1 MGQQFGNPLFSPQ
14 NFQLWIH
21 LRLWL
26 CHCSCRGTWS
36 ERLSSTWEMVLFGR
50 RLHSQWHQV
59 MDIHVQWR
67 WRWLLRSHKGYNTV
81 GFWLCRQFQILCIS
95 CRAFGEWLFVLGVY
109 AVARWD
115 QVYKAFGP
123 PHRVKSLSAF
133 IYKTNL
139 QWATVAH
146 LMGMGE
152 TSIHCIVLPLFLVN
166 GWGWWWYSIFSI
178 FPMQYNRNQDTSARN
193 LDF

>member
-36 ERLSSTWEMVLFGR
+36 ERLSSAWKMVLFGR
-50 RLHSQWHQV
+50 RLHTQWHQV
-59 MDIHVQWR
+59 RDIRVQAWR
-67 WRWLLRSHKGYNTV
+67 ISQRWWLRSHKGYNKV
-81 GFWLCRQFQILCIS
+81 GLCIQFQILCIS

-109 AVARWD
+109 ALARWD

-123 PHRVKSLSAF
+123 PHRVESLSAL
-133 IYKTNL
+133 IYKNQSTM
-139 QWATVAH
+139 AH
-146 LMGMGE
+146 LMGMDE
-152 TSIHCIVLPLFLVN
+152 NSIHCTLLPIFLVN
-166 GWGWWWYSIFSI
+166 ESRFRS
-178 FPMQYNRNQDTSARN
+178 
-193 LDF
+193 L